1 MARGWQAFK
10 YNISPLKIYHIL
22 SRFSSICDDLVSTL
36 VRFWTLLFLFWY
48 LLWFDFGHFCFCF
61 GHFCLCWSFLSVLVN
76 GRWVKRILR
85 SAATQK
91 WLFSVEA
98 KILENDS
105 GQRCLSVLCYHS
117 FFMGWDH
124 FARSFDDKISL
135 LESVKIYN
143 LALSVQIS
151 AFCHSVILYYSNST

>member
-1 MARGWQAFK
+1 MWTRTQTKSQETFCQWLVGDRLLS
-10 YNISPLKIYHIL
+10 IIL
-22 SRFSSICDDLVSTL
+22 AHWRFITYFQDFRQFVTI
-36 VRFWTLLFLFWY
+36 WY

-105 GQRCLSVLCYHS
+105 GQRCLSVSCYHS